1 MAAVQGSDV
10 SKVIIA
16 CEAGMGSSVMLV
28 SQMRKKLE
36 GYGVAVDH
44 SPVNQIPDD
53 GAAEPDGTAGLRR
66 PRGRWASSTR
76 RRGARPRGS
85 GRRPPGRLASPLR
98 RYQPRRDSA
107 PDGRSVPQLLSG

>member
-53 GAAEPDGTAGLRR
+53 VDVILCHTGL
-66 PRGRWASSTR
+66 
-76 RRGARPRGS
+76 S
-85 GRRPPGRLASPLR
+85 GRARQRAGDATPVLAFNAYIGDPVF
-98 RYQPRRDSA
+98 D
-107 PDGRSVPQLLSG
+107 QLEKAIANDDTIES